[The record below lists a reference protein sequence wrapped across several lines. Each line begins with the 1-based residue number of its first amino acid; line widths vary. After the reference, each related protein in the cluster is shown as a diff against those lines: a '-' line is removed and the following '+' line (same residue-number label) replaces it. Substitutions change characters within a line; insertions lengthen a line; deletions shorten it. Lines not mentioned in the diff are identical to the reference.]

1 MATLSEKIENYLDLG
16 NELPMVP
23 DYITNNLSPSFE
35 LRPYQKEA
43 FSRFIYYNNNT
54 KLKQYPAQLLFH
66 MATGSGKT
74 LIMAGLA
81 LYLYTLGYRNFLFFV
96 SNTNIIKKTK
106 DNFLNSSSMKYLFS
120 KIINI
125 DNKQIKINEVDNF
138 QYCKKEDGI
147 NILFSTIQGL
157 HTRLNNPRENS
168 VTFDDFSNQK
178 VVLLSDEAHHINVDT
193 KKGKLTVEEEEEK
206 QSWETTVNRIFNSNH
221 ENILLE
227 FTATID
233 MTNSLINDKYQD
245 KLIFDYPL
253 KKFRIEKY
261 SKEVKVFQSDTS
273 PIQRALQAVILNQY
287 RYKVFEANKLNIK
300 PVILFKSARIKES
313 KDFFVEFTEK
323 IKNLEKNDMEVI
335 FKSKETSICI
345 CNCRDYF
352 ISNNITIENLIA
364 ELKADFSIDNCI
376 EINSKEESE
385 NKQIVVNTLEMP
397 SNHYR
402 AIFAV
407 DKLNE
412 GWDVLNLFDIVRLYD
427 TRDADTLTGKPGK
440 TTIAEAQLIGRG
452 ARYCPFKTSIDQ
464 PKYQRKY
471 DEDVDNPLRICEE
484 LYYHAAY
491 NPHYISE
498 LHHALHEIGIKDKN
512 TKEIQLSLKLDFKES
527 ELYQN
532 GYIFINKQN
541 KYDRSDVFSISKE
554 LTDKLY
560 KHTLKTGSSE
570 ISSAFDITA
579 EKNFVRSSEDYKLS
593 DFGTA
598 LLRKAI
604 SKNNFYKYENI
615 QVYFPN
621 VISLSDFITA
631 PSYLGR
637 IKIEVSGNKSE
648 VSNLSPGQKLQVA
661 VDTLKEIEQ
670 DIKSTI
676 IEYNG
681 SENFEPHDIKQVFND
696 RTLNLMVSEH
706 SDKEYGVSQKTTDND
721 ELRID
726 LSKKEWYA
734 FNDNFGTVEEKHLV
748 KYIDKV
754 YPKLQAKYE
763 NIYLLRNEKHFKLYS
778 FDSGQPFEP
787 DFVLFLTEKKNNIS
801 TNYQVFIE
809 PKGEHLFEHDKWK
822 EDFLLAMRAKHKIE
836 QLWKSKNYVVW
847 GMPFYNSNTND
858 PQKYPRFD
866 EAFNK
871 ILLGKVIQTGTN
883 LSVVQSETEDKTT

>member
-1 MATLSEKIENYLDLG
+1 MATLSEKIESYLELG
-16 NELPMVP
+16 NELPPVP
-23 DYITNNLSPSFE
+23 DHITNNLSPSFE

-43 FSRFIYYNNNT
+43 FSRFTYYNNNA
-54 KLKQYPAQLLFH
+54 KLKKYPTQLLFH

-74 LIMAGLA
+74 LIMAGLV
-81 LYLYTLGYRNFLFFV
+81 LHLYTLGYRNILFFV
-96 SNTNIIKKTK
+96 SNTNIINKTK

-120 KIINI
+120 RMINI

-138 QYCKKEDGI
+138 QYCTEKNNI

-168 VTFDDFSNQK
+168 VTFDDFSSQK
-178 VVLLSDEAHHINVDT
+178 IVMLSDEAHHINVDT

-206 QSWETTVNRIFNSNH
+206 QSWETTVNRIFNSNR

-273 PIQRALQAVILNQY
+273 PIQRALQAVILSQY
-287 RYKVFEANKLNIK
+287 RYKVFETNKLNIK

-313 KDFFVEFTEK
+313 KDFFIEFTEK
-323 IKNLEKNDMEVI
+323 IKNLKKGDLEMV
-335 FKSKETSICI
+335 FKSKEPSIR
-345 CNCRDYF
+345 NCRNYF
-352 ISNNITIENLIA
+352 ISNNITIENLIV
-364 ELKADFSIDNCI
+364 ELQTDFSIDNCI

-385 NKQIVVNTLEMP
+385 KNQIVVNTLEMP
-397 SNHYR
+397 DNNYR

-427 TRDADTLTGKPGK
+427 TRDADTRTGRPGK

-452 ARYCPFKTSIDQ
+452 ARYCPFKISIDQ
-464 PKYQRKY
+464 QKYQRKY
-471 DEDVDNPLRICEE
+471 DEDLGNPLRICEE

-491 NPHYISE
+491 NPRYISE

-512 TKEIQLSLKLDFKES
+512 TKEIQLSLKLDFKET
-527 ELYQN
+527 EFYQD
-532 GYIFINKQN
+532 GYIFTNKQN
-541 KYDRSDVFSISKE
+541 KYDRSDVFSLSNE
-554 LTDKLY
+554 LIEKLY
-560 KHTLKTGSSE
+560 KHTLRTGSSE
-570 ISSAFDITA
+570 TSSVFDITA
-579 EKNFVRSSEDYKLS
+579 EKNLVRSSEDYKLS
-593 DFGTA
+593 DFGTE

-604 SKNNFYKYENI
+604 TKNNFFKYENLKF
-615 QVYFPN
+615 YFPN
-621 VISLSDFITA
+621 ITSLSSFITS
-631 PSYLGR
+631 PSYLGK
-637 IKIEVSGNKSE
+637 IKVEVSGNKSE
-648 VSNLSPGQKLQVA
+648 VSNLSRGQKLQIA
-661 VDTLKEIEQ
+661 VDTLNEIEQ
-670 DIKSTI
+670 DVKSNI
-676 IEYNG
+676 IEYKG
-681 SENFEPHDIKQVFND
+681 SEEFEYNDIRQVFKD
-696 RTLNLMVSEH
+696 KTLNLMVSDY
-706 SDKEYGVSQKTTDND
+706 SDKEYGVSQIATNNN

-726 LSKKEWYA
+726 LSQKEWYA
-734 FNDNFGTVEEKHLV
+734 FNDNFGTTEEKHLV

-754 YPKLQAKYE
+754 YQKLQAKYK
-763 NIYLLRNEKHFKLYS
+763 NIYLIRNEGHFKLYS
-778 FDSGQPFEP
+778 FDRGQAFEP
-787 DFVLFLTEKKNNIS
+787 DFVLFLTEKKNDIS
-801 TNYQVFIE
+801 IYYQVFLE

-822 EDFLLAMRAKHKIE
+822 EDFLLAMRSKHKIK
-836 QLWKSKNYVVW
+836 QLWKSKSYIVW

-866 EAFNK
+866 KAFNEM
-871 ILLGKVIQTGTN
+871 L
-883 LSVVQSETEDKTT
+883 